1 MFDVEH
7 SVHRQCFLIKRCY
20 CKKGV
25 YQQNQSITLVRQSLF
40 LDCGLD
46 FWFAEV
52 ILYTAKSPDLLNHK
66 INNINTMLLFFLN
79 ILCDEKALLNWLCW
93 KTWLFSFSLTTL
105 DQSLCNLWLTIT
117 CDSHG
122 CKRYILMVFELLFI
136 FDCKPSNSLISFLMH
151 CFLMKD
157 AIETKM
163 FNIRAR

>member
-1 MFDVEH
+1 M
-7 SVHRQCFLIKRCY
+7 IKRCY
-20 CKKGV
+20 CKIGV

-52 ILYTAKSPDLLNHK
+52 ILYTTKSPDLLNCN
-66 INNINTMLLFFLN
+66 INNINVMLMFFLK
-79 ILCDEKALLNWLCW
+79 ILCDEKELLNLLCC
-93 KTWLFSFSLTTL
+93 KTRLFKFSIRTL
-105 DQSLCNLWLTIT
+105 DQILCNLLSTII
-117 CDSHG
+117 CDSAG

-136 FDCKPSNSLISFLMH
+136 FDCKPSNSLINFLMH

>member
-1 MFDVEH
+1 M
-7 SVHRQCFLIKRCY
+7 HRQCFLIKRCY
-20 CKKGV
+20 CNIGV

-52 ILYTAKSPDLLNHK
+52 ILYTTKSPDLLNCN
-66 INNINTMLLFFLN
+66 INNINVMLIFFLK
-79 ILCDEKALLNWLCW
+79 ILCHEKELLNLLCC
-93 KTWLFSFSLTTL
+93 KTRLFKFSITTL
-105 DQSLCNLWLTIT
+105 DQILCNLLFTII
-117 CDSHG
+117 CDSAG

-136 FDCKPSNSLISFLMH
+136 FDCKPSNSLINFLIH
-151 CFLMKD
+151 CFLIKD

>member
-1 MFDVEH
+1 M
-7 SVHRQCFLIKRCY
+7 IKRCY
-20 CKKGV
+20 CKIGV
-25 YQQNQSITLVRQSLF
+25 YQQNQSITLVRQSIF

-52 ILYTAKSPDLLNHK
+52 ILYTTKSPDLLNRN
-66 INNINTMLLFFLN
+66 INNINVMLIFFLN
-79 ILCDEKALLNWLCW
+79 ILCHEKELLNLLCC
-93 KTWLFSFSLTTL
+93 KTRLFKFSITTL
-105 DQSLCNLWLTIT
+105 DQILCNLLSTII
-117 CDSHG
+117 CDSAG

-136 FDCKPSNSLISFLMH
+136 FDCKPSNSLINFLMH